1 MGTRGAQDKV
11 PAGPSWLPGPW
22 CWEMERTETQ
32 SMLQEHQA
40 GWRGAEGLPG
50 KQGMCSNGI
59 REWRQ
64 VLVGC
69 AVRGDTRTNLQ

>member
-32 SMLQEHQA
+32 GMLQEHQA

-50 KQGMCSNGI
+50 DRKS
-59 REWRQ
+59 
-64 VLVGC
+64 VV
-69 AVRGDTRTNLQ
+69 